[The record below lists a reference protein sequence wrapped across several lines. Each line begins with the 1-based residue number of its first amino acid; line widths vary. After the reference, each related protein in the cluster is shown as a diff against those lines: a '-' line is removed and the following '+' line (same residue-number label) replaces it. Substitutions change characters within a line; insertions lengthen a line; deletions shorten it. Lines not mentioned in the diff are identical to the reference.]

1 MKNPAPVYRFMFI
14 AAMGFLLVGVLFTIT
29 GIPAAELFSV
39 LGGISVL
46 TFYILFSRA
55 AIQSPKSNYPRHL
68 AVLAIITGQIL
79 KSFDVA
85 EGTYLFLI
93 ALVAI
98 LIWITW
104 SVLENLPSSDKT

>member
-1 MKNPAPVYRFMFI
+1 MKNPAPVYRYMFI
-14 AAMGFLLVGVLFTIT
+14 ISIGFLLVGMRFTIT

-55 AIQSPKSNYPRHL
+55 AIQTQKSNLPRHFT
-68 AVLAIITGQIL
+68 VLSIIIGQVL
-79 KSFDVA
+79 KSFEIA

-93 ALVAI
+93 ALVSI
-98 LIWITW
+98 LVWITW
-104 SVLENLPSSDKT
+104 SVLEKLPPSGQ